1 MTELL
6 LIGAG
11 LLIVVIGL
19 WATIKMAKAVGE
31 ANALRDQARADADA
45 QRKAGS
51 VLVEHR
57 TTGDTVGK
65 LQSGGF

>member
-11 LLIVVIGL
+11 LLIVALGL

-31 ANALRDQARADADA
+31 ANALRDQARADAEA
-45 QRKAGS
+45 KAKW
-51 VLVEHR
+51 R
-57 TTGDTVGK
+57 
-65 LQSGGF
+65 

>member
-11 LLIVVIGL
+11 LLIVALGL

-31 ANALRDQARADADA
+31 ANALRDQARADAEA
-45 QRKAGS
+45 QRKAGK

-57 TTGDTVGK
+57 TADDAAGRLRDGT
-65 LQSGGF
+65 F

>member
-1 MTELL
+1 MTEIL

-11 LLIVVIGL
+11 LLIVAMGL
-19 WATIKMAKAVGE
+19 LATIKMAKAVGE
-31 ANALRDQARADADA
+31 ANALRDQARADAEA

-57 TTGDTVGK
+57 TVDDTTRK